1 MTNRCV
7 RTAVAAAVGVVML
20 AGCSVP
26 VDFPSESA
34 STPGEAGSAAF
45 TPSATPTRTSPPAPV
60 DPIEQYADD
69 RLADMSL
76 RQRISSLL
84 MLHYPGT
91 DAAQLRDFA
100 ATNDVGGLIL
110 MGDNIPE
117 VPSDLA
123 TIIPQ
128 LSEDAGLPILTAI
141 DQEGGI
147 VRRLRTDEFA
157 AASTLRTAPPEAA
170 RDAFHNRADLLA
182 AAGVSVNFG
191 IVADQTPDT
200 SSFIYSRV
208 LGATP
213 QDAAAR
219 VAAAVEGERGTV
231 LSTLKHFPG
240 HGASPADSH
249 SSIPSSDLP
258 LADWSATHAVPFEA
272 GIDAGAELVMFGHLR
287 FTAVDTA
294 PASLSARWHNILR
307 DDLGFEGIS
316 ITDDMLML
324 QDSGEPDFADAGLN
338 AITALAAG
346 NTMLLYVLPADA
358 ASLGAAPAHLVDVI
372 EGAVG
377 DGRLSEATIN
387 DAAHRLLMERRELS
401 GQTGPYE
408 G

>member
-1 MTNRCV
+1 MT
-7 RTAVAAAVGVVML
+7 
-20 AGCSVP
+20 
-26 VDFPSESA
+26 
-34 STPGEAGSAAF
+34 
-45 TPSATPTRTSPPAPV
+45 
-60 DPIEQYADD
+60 
-69 RLADMSL
+69 L
-76 RQRISSLL
+76 RERISSLL

-91 DAAQLRDFA
+91 DVAQLREFVTA
-100 ATNDVGGLIL
+100 NDLGGMIL
-110 MGDNIPE
+110 MGDNIPDL
-117 VPSDLA
+117 PSDLA
-123 TIIPQ
+123 SMIPQ
-128 LSEDAGLPILTAI
+128 LSDDAGLPILTAI

-147 VRRLRTDEFA
+147 VRRIRTDEFA

-170 RDAFHNRADLLA
+170 RDAFANRASLLA
-182 AAGVSVNFG
+182 AAGVSVNLG

-240 HGASPADSH
+240 HGAAPGDSH
-249 SSIPSSDLP
+249 SSIPSTDLS
-258 LADWSATHAVPFEA
+258 LDEWRATHALPFES
-272 GIDAGAELVMFGHLR
+272 GINAGAELVMFGHLR
-287 FTAVDTA
+287 FTAVDSA

-307 DDLGFEGIS
+307 DDLGFDGIV

-358 ASLGAAPAHLVDVI
+358 ASVGAAPSHLVDVI
-372 EGAVG
+372 EAAVG
-377 DGRLSEATIN
+377 DGRLSEATI
-387 DAAHRLLMERRELS
+387 DEAAHRLLIERRELS

>member
-1 MTNRCV
+1 MFNCFSRASARAGV
-7 RTAVAAAVGVVML
+7 VVALAAVGL
-20 AGCSVP
+20 AGCAAPAAGPNGSR
-26 VDFPSESA
+26 ESGA
-34 STPGEAGSAAF
+34 SATA
-45 TPSATPTRTSPPAPV
+45 TPSPTPTPTPVV

-69 RLADMSL
+69 ALAAMTL
-76 RQRISSLL
+76 RERISSLL

-91 DAAQLRDFA
+91 DVAQLREFVTA
-100 ATNDVGGLIL
+100 NDLGGMIL
-110 MGDNIPE
+110 MGDNIPDL
-117 VPSDLA
+117 PSDLA
-123 TIIPQ
+123 SMIPQ
-128 LSEDAGLPILTAI
+128 LSDDAGLPILTAI

-147 VRRLRTDEFA
+147 VRRIRTDEFA

-170 RDAFHNRADLLA
+170 RDAFASRASLLA
-182 AAGVSVNFG
+182 AAGVSVNLG

-240 HGASPADSH
+240 HGAAPGDSH
-249 SSIPSSDLP
+249 SSIPSTDLS
-258 LADWSATHAVPFEA
+258 LDEWRATHALPFEA
-272 GIDAGAELVMFGHLR
+272 GINAGAELVMFGHLR
-287 FTAVDTA
+287 FTAVDSA

-307 DDLGFEGIS
+307 DDLGFDGIV

-358 ASLGAAPAHLVDVI
+358 ASVGAAPSHLVDVI
-372 EGAVG
+372 EAAVG
-377 DGRLSEATIN
+377 DGRLSEATI
-387 DAAHRLLMERRELS
+387 DEAAHRLLIERRELS

>member
-1 MTNRCV
+1 MFNCFSRASARAGV
-7 RTAVAAAVGVVML
+7 VVALAAVGL
-20 AGCSVP
+20 AGCAAP
-26 VDFPSESA
+26 AAGPSGSRES
-34 STPGEAGSAAF
+34 G
-45 TPSATPTRTSPPAPV
+45 PSATAAPAPTPTPTPVV

-69 RLADMSL
+69 ALAAMTL
-76 RQRISSLL
+76 RERISSLL

-91 DAAQLRDFA
+91 DVAQLREFVTA
-100 ATNDVGGLIL
+100 NDLGGMIL
-110 MGDNIPE
+110 MGDNIPDL
-117 VPSDLA
+117 PSDLA
-123 TIIPQ
+123 SMIPQ
-128 LSEDAGLPILTAI
+128 LSDDAGLPILTAI

-147 VRRLRTDEFA
+147 VRRIRTDEFA

-170 RDAFHNRADLLA
+170 RDAFASRASLLA
-182 AAGVSVNFG
+182 AAGVSVNLG

-231 LSTLKHFPG
+231 RSTLKHFPG
-240 HGASPADSH
+240 HGAAPGDSH
-249 SSIPSSDLP
+249 SSIPSTDLS
-258 LADWSATHAVPFEA
+258 LDEWRATHALPFEA
-272 GIDAGAELVMFGHLR
+272 GISAGAELVMFGHLR
-287 FTAVDTA
+287 FTAVDSA

-307 DDLGFEGIS
+307 DDLGFDGIV

-358 ASLGAAPAHLVDVI
+358 ASVGAAPSHLVDVI
-372 EGAVG
+372 EAAVG
-377 DGRLSEATIN
+377 DGRLSEATID
-387 DAAHRLLMERRELS
+387 DAAHRLLIERRELS

>member
-1 MTNRCV
+1 MFNCFSRASARAGV
-7 RTAVAAAVGVVML
+7 VVALAAVGL
-20 AGCSVP
+20 AGCAAP
-26 VDFPSESA
+26 AAGPSGSRA
-34 STPGEAGSAAF
+34 SGA
-45 TPSATPTRTSPPAPV
+45 SATATPAPTPTPTPVV

-69 RLADMSL
+69 ALAAMTL
-76 RQRISSLL
+76 RERISSLL

-91 DAAQLRDFA
+91 DVAQLREFVTA
-100 ATNDVGGLIL
+100 NDLGGMIL
-110 MGDNIPE
+110 MGDNIPDL
-117 VPSDLA
+117 PSDLA
-123 TIIPQ
+123 SMIPQ
-128 LSEDAGLPILTAI
+128 LSDDAGLPILTAI

-147 VRRLRTDEFA
+147 VRRIRTDEFA

-170 RDAFHNRADLLA
+170 RDAFANRASLLA
-182 AAGVSVNFG
+182 AAGVSVNLG

-240 HGASPADSH
+240 HGAAPGDSH
-249 SSIPSSDLP
+249 SSIPSTDLS
-258 LADWSATHAVPFEA
+258 LDEWRATHALPFES
-272 GIDAGAELVMFGHLR
+272 GINAGAELVMFGHLR
-287 FTAVDTA
+287 FTAVDSA

-307 DDLGFEGIS
+307 DDLGFDGIV

-358 ASLGAAPAHLVDVI
+358 ASVGAAPSHLVDVI
-372 EGAVG
+372 EAAVG
-377 DGRLSEATIN
+377 DGRLSEATI
-387 DAAHRLLMERRELS
+387 DEAAHRLLIERRELS

>member
-1 MTNRCV
+1 MLICFSRASARAGV
-7 RTAVAAAVGVVML
+7 VVALAAVGL
-20 AGCSVP
+20 AGCAAPAAGPSVS
-26 VDFPSESA
+26 SES
-34 STPGEAGSAAF
+34 G
-45 TPSATPTRTSPPAPV
+45 PSITATATPTPTPVV

-69 RLADMSL
+69 RLADMTM
-76 RQRISSLL
+76 RERISSLL

-91 DAAQLRDFA
+91 DVAQLREFVTA
-100 ATNDVGGLIL
+100 NDLGGMIL
-110 MGDNIPE
+110 MGDNIPDL
-117 VPSDLA
+117 PSDLA
-123 TIIPQ
+123 SMIPQ
-128 LSEDAGLPILTAI
+128 LSGDAGLPILTAI
-141 DQEGGI
+141 DQEGGV
-147 VRRLRTDEFA
+147 VRRIRTDEFA

-170 RDAFHNRADLLA
+170 RDAFASRASLLA
-182 AAGVSVNFG
+182 AAGVSVNLG

-240 HGASPADSH
+240 HGAAPGDSH
-249 SSIPSSDLP
+249 SSIPSTDLP
-258 LADWSATHAVPFEA
+258 LDEWRATHAVPFEA
-272 GIDAGAELVMFGHLR
+272 GINAGTELVMFGHLR
-287 FTAVDTA
+287 FTAVDSA

-307 DDLGFEGIS
+307 DDLGFDGIV

-358 ASLGAAPAHLVDVI
+358 ALVGAAPSHLVDVI
-372 EGAVG
+372 EAAVG
-377 DGRLSEATIN
+377 DGRLSEETIN
-387 DAAHRLLMERRELS
+387 NAAHLLLVERRELS